1 MKRVVPFSLV
11 IALAIAACSN
21 DSSTALTTSASPLTT
36 ETFSGTV
43 NIGSSDFHNFTT
55 AQSGTVNVTLNAA
68 APPPTIFMGVGIGT
82 PSSSSCALLSGGTTD
97 TQAGTASQLSGTLNA
112 GTYCVEVYDVG
123 NESAPVTYTVTVAH
137 P

>member
-1 MKRVVPFSLV
+1 MKGLVPIVLGMT
-11 IALAIAACSN
+11 LATFACNN
-21 DSSTALTTSASPLTT
+21 DSSTATTTSPSAAMT

-43 NIGSSDFHNFTT
+43 GVAAGDFHNFTV
-55 AQSGTVNVTLNAA
+55 AQGGTVSVTLNAA

-82 PSSSSCALLSGGTTD
+82 PSSSTCALISGDTTA
-97 TQAGTASQLSGTLNA
+97 TPAGVTAQLSGALNA

-123 NESAPVTYTVTVAH
+123 NETASVTYTVTVVH